1 MEQEDT
7 DQDKDEDLSKELRQD
22 YDNLKE
28 KYSLPTFE
36 QLAEDFDI
44 EKICEKPS
52 SFLLREIRR
61 VISEKLTAYHHLF
74 ETLINPSSPP
84 MFVFAVLKNTNEDD
98 KKVLKEVYK
107 KLSRLQITTMKLDTI
122 YSEQTEAQFIK
133 SSFTTWQDLK
143 VKIHTLMEKFDQE
156 FEKENGSD
164 KRGYFG

>member
-1 MEQEDT
+1 MEQEDST
-7 DQDKDEDLSKELRQD
+7 KDQDISKEIKQD
-22 YDNLKE
+22 YDNLKG
-28 KYSLPTFE
+28 KYNLPSFE

-61 VISEKLTAYHHLF
+61 AISEKLIAYHHLF

-84 MFVFAVLKNTNEDD
+84 MFVFSVLKNTNDED
-98 KKVLKEVYK
+98 KKLLKEVYK
-107 KLSRLQITTMKLDTI
+107 KLSRSQISAMKLDTI
-122 YSEQTEAQFIK
+122 YSEQAEADFIK

-143 VKIHTLMEKFDQE
+143 VKIHNLMEKFDKE
-156 FEKENGSD
+156 FEKEHGTD